1 MATNR
6 NLTTKT
12 LFVTVGSTKFEK
24 LINKI
29 LKPDILNLLKSFNF
43 KKIILQVGSGVH
55 EDDELF
61 NFKEKNAFS
70 STSNNE
76 MVKFFKEN
84 VEINA
89 YRYKSSIKEDMQKAD
104 LVISHAGSGSV
115 LESLEANKKLI
126 VVVNDAL
133 MDNHQLELAEKMF
146 DEGYLLYT
154 NCDGLADK
162 IELINNQEFKLKNY
176 VPGNPRYF
184 GNFLKNLMSN

>member
-6 NLTTKT
+6 NLTSKT

-29 LKPDILNLLKSFNF
+29 LQKDILNLLKSFDF
-43 KKIILQVGSGVH
+43 KKIIMQVGAGVH
-55 EDDELF
+55 EDDQLF
-61 NFKEKNAFS
+61 DFKEKNSF

-76 MVKFFKEN
+76 VVKFFKEN
-84 VEINA
+84 VEISA

-104 LVISHAGSGSV
+104 IVISHAGSGSV

-162 IELINNQEFKLKNY
+162 IELINNDEFKLKKY
-176 VPGNPRYF
+176 VPGNPRNF
-184 GNFLKNLMSN
+184 GDFLKNLMSN

>member
-1 MATNR
+1 MTTNR
-6 NLTTKT
+6 NLTIKT

-29 LKPDILNLLKSFNF
+29 LKTDILNLLKSFNF
-43 KKIILQVGSGVH
+43 KKIILQVGAGVH
-55 EDDELF
+55 DDDDLF
-61 NFKEKNAFS
+61 NFKEKNTF

-76 MVKFFKEN
+76 IVKFFKEN
-84 VEINA
+84 VEVIA
-89 YRYKSSIKEDMQKAD
+89 YRYKSSIKEDMQNAD

-162 IELINNQEFKLKNY
+162 IELINNQEFKLKKY
-176 VPGNPRYF
+176 VPGNPRNF
-184 GNFLKNLMSN
+184 GTFLKNLMAN